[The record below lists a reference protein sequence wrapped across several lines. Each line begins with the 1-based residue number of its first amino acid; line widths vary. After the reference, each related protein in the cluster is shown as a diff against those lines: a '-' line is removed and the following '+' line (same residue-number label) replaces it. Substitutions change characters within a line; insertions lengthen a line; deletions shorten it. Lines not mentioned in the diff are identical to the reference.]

1 MLTSAYERADNG
13 AIGDIPV
20 IDSKGAKG
28 QTTIESQPDGFW
40 TVKPNE
46 KSTYSDPEKLLRHS
60 GHLLI
65 TFGQDTRTGRLT
77 AVAGDVRYIGNS
89 WMPVKSVTPTEAKAL
104 AVFLNSTP
112 GRLQIMRNAGKKLDF
127 PIYAPAAV
135 SNVRIPD
142 IRDEKIRQTLAA
154 CWERTRD
161 MPVPQF
167 RDGDSQSEVR
177 ALWDEAVA
185 KALGW
190 DSAELGELRRLLH
203 REPHVRGLGYGQY
216 GDG

>member
-1 MLTSAYERADNG
+1 MDNG

-28 QTTIESQPDGFW
+28 QTAIESRPDGFW
-40 TVKPNE
+40 IAKPNNT
-46 KSTYSDPEKLLRHS
+46 STYSDPEKLLRHS

-77 AVAGDVRYIGNS
+77 AVASDTRYIGNS
-89 WMPVKSVTPTEAKAL
+89 WMPVKNVTATEAKAL

-142 IRDEKIRQTLAA
+142 IKDEKIRDALAA

-161 MPVPQF
+161 EAVPQF
-167 RDGDSQSEVR
+167 RDGDAASQVR
-177 ALWDEAVA
+177 AQWDESVA
-185 KALGW
+185 EAMGW
-190 DSAELGELRRLLH
+190 DASELTRLRKLLH